1 MNGGRQR
8 TRLDWHVVQVAV
20 HFSFAS
26 NNRRAPRA
34 TPRARIDESPTV
46 DSILESRTERI
57 PTRKN
62 PFRSRLVPPRRTTPR
77 ARRAIAH
84 FARALDGVS
93 LPLVA

>member
-26 NNRRAPRA
+26 NNCRAPRA

-46 DSILESRTERI
+46 DSI
-57 PTRKN
+57 
-62 PFRSRLVPPRRTTPR
+62 
-77 ARRAIAH
+77 
-84 FARALDGVS
+84 
-93 LPLVA
+93 

>member
-1 MNGGRQR
+1 MTLAAPRPSRGEGVRGAMNGGRQR

-46 DSILESRTERI
+46 DSI
-57 PTRKN
+57 
-62 PFRSRLVPPRRTTPR
+62 
-77 ARRAIAH
+77 
-84 FARALDGVS
+84 
-93 LPLVA
+93 